1 MKKHKPI
8 QYILQEAYFYNLRY
22 YVNENVLIPRPE
34 TEELVEWIIDDYK
47 GMNNLN
53 YLDIGTGSGC
63 IIISL
68 CKYLSGS
75 FFAIDICDRALE
87 IARRNNHVNGTDVKF
102 DRLDI
107 INQSLD
113 IKSKYDV
120 IVSNPPYVLESQRAV
135 LNNNVVNFE
144 PHKALFVKD
153 NDSLIFYKKIICNSK
168 LALNK
173 GGALYFEIN
182 EKFSCEMSNLLK
194 LEGFVDIELKKD
206 INNRFRMIKKLNT
219 NNLNL
224 KIKKMITKEEV
235 IDFQNSWGSGIIEI
249 GEFYLAGKN
258 YEQLTKEFINKFYS
272 YEENSVLFKPTL
284 ASKIQFRTDKIAALS
299 YFIGGNSNFDEDNG
313 FAIKGWHQIR
323 WENVGI
329 NIIDDIALCMGNY
342 FFSLKGKEDLKVEF
356 SLVVRKVNGNLKIIL
371 HDSHLP
377 YQQQ

>member
-1 MKKHKPI
+1 MYKVDNIFNFFVSNLKGIYEKNEAISFAYISIEKILGYSKSECIINSEKLLTDVSRNKLTSIVSELKKHKPI
-8 QYILQEAYFYNLRY
+8 QYILQEANFFNLCY

-68 CKYLSGS
+68 CKYLPGS

-113 IKSKYDV
+113 IKFKYDV

-182 EKFSCEMSNLLK
+182 EKLSSEMSNLLK

-206 INNRFRMIKKLNT
+206 INNRFRMIKAKY
-219 NNLNL
+219 
-224 KIKKMITKEEV
+224 K
-235 IDFQNSWGSGIIEI
+235 
-249 GEFYLAGKN
+249 
-258 YEQLTKEFINKFYS
+258 
-272 YEENSVLFKPTL
+272 
-284 ASKIQFRTDKIAALS
+284 
-299 YFIGGNSNFDEDNG
+299 
-313 FAIKGWHQIR
+313 
-323 WENVGI
+323 
-329 NIIDDIALCMGNY
+329 
-342 FFSLKGKEDLKVEF
+342 
-356 SLVVRKVNGNLKIIL
+356 
-371 HDSHLP
+371 
-377 YQQQ
+377 